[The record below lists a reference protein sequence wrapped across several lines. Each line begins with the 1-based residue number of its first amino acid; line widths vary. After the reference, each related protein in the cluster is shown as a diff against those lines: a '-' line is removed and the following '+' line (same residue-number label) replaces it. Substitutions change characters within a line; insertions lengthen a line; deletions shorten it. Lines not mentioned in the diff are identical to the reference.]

1 MNLSYK
7 QSVEISKKE
16 KVNRWGEPVYGE
28 KVVYNNIELEKQ
40 PIFQTVGGKREVKQ
54 KAILTIFEPQNSP
67 ISTTSEEWEGARVI
81 DEDHNVFYVEKYEPK
96 YDEENK
102 LIKHQLNLLEGRY

>member
-1 MNLSYK
+1 
-7 QSVEISKKE
+7 
-16 KVNRWGEPVYGE
+16 
-28 KVVYNNIELEKQ
+28 
-40 PIFQTVGGKREVKQ
+40 VGGKREVKQ

-81 DEDHNVFYVEKYEPK
+81 DEDHNVFYVEGYEPK
-96 YDEENK
+96 YDENNN